1 MKTRDPWLWLEDLAQ
16 SWGAPQALTE
26 QEAVLRWGET
36 GLSTLARALYVER
49 GVLHLSVPSPVVAA
63 ELRALESRI
72 VSELRRRAPQ
82 SGVTGLRFH
91 IEAWSHRREPLEVR
105 PPSREEVRR
114 AGRRLPRAIPPPVRR
129 AVAEAW
135 AWAEARDRA
144 ILAAGGWSCPRCEL
158 ALLSEVERCPSCGM
172 ERAQARG

>member
-1 MKTRDPWLWLEDLAQ
+1 MWLEGLAQ
-16 SWGAPQALTE
+16 SWGAPEALAE

-36 GLSTLARALYVER
+36 GLGGLARALYVER

-63 ELRALESRI
+63 ELRALEGRVI
-72 VSELRRRAPQ
+72 DELRRRAPQ
-82 SGVTGLRFH
+82 SVVRGLRFH
-91 IEAWSHRREPLEVR
+91 VETWPDRKAALEIE

-114 AGRRLPRAIPPPVRR
+114 AARRLPRAIPAPVRR
-129 AVAEAW
+129 AAAEAW

-144 ILAAGGWSCPRCEL
+144 ILAAGGWRCPRCEL
-158 ALLSEVERCPSCGM
+158 ALLSEAERCPSCGM